1 MCLAAA
7 GAVVVAAAK
16 LLLERWMS
24 RYRERNLKPNSLI
37 ALGNMHVA
45 NKKAGIAVGLLLNL
59 YISYSY

>member
-24 RYRERNLKPNSLI
+24 RYRERNLKPN
-37 ALGNMHVA
+37 GP
-45 NKKAGIAVGLLLNL
+45 AVW
-59 YISYSY
+59 